1 MTAFGQHPLVP
12 AFYANRASVT
22 PRATHTQGEYPHR
35 ARTASAPRQVFEQ
48 LPSEMVYWERSCKW
62 YLVGS

>member
-1 MTAFGQHPLVP
+1 MHDHLFFSMSSTALTNKHP
-12 AFYANRASVT
+12 
-22 PRATHTQGEYPHR
+22 QGEYPHR

>member
-1 MTAFGQHPLVP
+1 MEE
-12 AFYANRASVT
+12 SW
-22 PRATHTQGEYPHR
+22 GEYPHR

-48 LPSEMVYWERSCKW
+48 LPEEMVYWERSCKW